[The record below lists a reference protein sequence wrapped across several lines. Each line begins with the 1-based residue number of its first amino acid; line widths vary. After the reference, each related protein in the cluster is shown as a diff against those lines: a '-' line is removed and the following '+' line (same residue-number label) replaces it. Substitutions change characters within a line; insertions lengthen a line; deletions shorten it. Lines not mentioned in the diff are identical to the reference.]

1 MLGLLRKKYV
11 FFLPATCAL
20 AKIAAPTV
28 YIYNPIDI
36 HYTVHIVLYIVY
48 IYGIRSGIPICP
60 PRTPPTLS
68 PLPVIR
74 IFKHCFVDAL
84 KVPGLQAL

>member
-11 FFLPATCAL
+11 FFLTATCAL

-28 YIYNPIDI
+28 YIYNHIDI

-48 IYGIRSGIPICP
+48 TVYALEFLFVHLGHHQPSP
-60 PRTPPTLS
+60 

-74 IFKHCFVDAL
+74 IYKHCFVDPL